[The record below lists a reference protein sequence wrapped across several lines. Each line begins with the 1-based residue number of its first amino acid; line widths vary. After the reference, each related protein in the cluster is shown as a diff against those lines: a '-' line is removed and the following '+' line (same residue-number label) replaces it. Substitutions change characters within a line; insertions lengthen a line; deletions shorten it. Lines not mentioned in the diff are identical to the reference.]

1 MGSNSLTTIVMVR
14 HGETEWNQTGRVQGQ
29 TESDLTKLGQ
39 KQAEGAGKRLA
50 SMGTYD
56 ALYSSDMRRTKHT
69 AEAIT
74 RHIGLEAQIIPEL
87 REMDFGALE
96 GLLWDEV
103 SQRVPEAQDK
113 LWGDSTDPSWVVPG
127 GESRDQMHQRTR
139 SAVEKL
145 ARKHPGQKIII
156 VSHGGVIGFFL
167 RSILDIPFDVR
178 PSFST
183 RNGSINVFTYNGHRF
198 KLKLWGLDPLGDNL

>member
-50 SMGTYD
+50 AMSKSYD
-56 ALYSSDMRRTKHT
+56 ALYSSDMRRTNQT

-74 RHIGLEAQIIPEL
+74 RHIGIEAQMVPEL

-103 SQRVPEAQDK
+103 SSRVPEAQDK
-113 LWGDSTDPSWVVPG
+113 LWGDSTDPTWVVPG
-127 GESRDQMHQRTR
+127 GESREQMHHRTR
-139 SAVEKL
+139 SAIERL
-145 ARKHPGQKIII
+145 AKNIPVRK
-156 VSHGGVIGFFL
+156 SL
-167 RSILDIPFDVR
+167 S
-178 PSFST
+178 
-183 RNGSINVFTYNGHRF
+183 
-198 KLKLWGLDPLGDNL
+198 